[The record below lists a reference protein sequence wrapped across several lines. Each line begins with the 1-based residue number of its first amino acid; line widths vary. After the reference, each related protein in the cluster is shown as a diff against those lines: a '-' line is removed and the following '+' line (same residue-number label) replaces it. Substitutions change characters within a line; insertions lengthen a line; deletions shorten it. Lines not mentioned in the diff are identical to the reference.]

1 VALEGDEGA
10 VGSEAGEGEVYSE
23 ASSSFRVMRVGGRRS
38 IEGTDADVRADRVRE
53 ESIRIRIDF

>member
-1 VALEGDEGA
+1 MALEGDEGA

-38 IEGTDADVRADRVRE
+38 IEGTDADVRADRE
-53 ESIRIRIDF
+53 